1 MEDYHKKEFFKKISL
16 FYKYFLKLFNIM
28 SMCRLAIIFCNE
40 EYVMDGIANV
50 ARQQQSQVG
59 VSEAQGRAAQE
70 VQQQVQQPQKV
81 DVVKEMQKSGS
92 SSEAKINSKEQVQ
105 ELVDKLNRAMSPM
118 NTNLKF
124 GVDSQD
130 VFYVSVIESQT
141 NKMIRRFPAEQAQ
154 DFLPKM
160 QEVTGILFDSKG

>member
-1 MEDYHKKEFFKKISL
+1 
-16 FYKYFLKLFNIM
+16 
-28 SMCRLAIIFCNE
+28 
-40 EYVMDGIANV
+40 MDGIANV

-59 VSEAQGRAAQE
+59 TQEAQGRASQQ
-70 VQQQVQQPQKV
+70 VQQQVQQPKQV
-81 DVVKEMQKSGS
+81 DVVKEIQKEVTST
-92 SSEAKINSKEQVQ
+92 KIDSKEQVKD
-105 ELVDKLNRAMSPM
+105 LVDQLNKAMEPM

-130 VFYVSVIESQT
+130 VFYVSVIESET
-141 NKMIRRFPAEQAQ
+141 SKMIRRFPAEQAR